1 MDMAKLH
8 DWTVDPSEAR
18 RIQEALAPRVRT
30 KAVVR
35 SPALVAGADV
45 SFSRERS
52 LVFAAVL
59 VFRFRDLEPVEQVS
73 AQGPASFPYVPG
85 LLTFREGPVMLAAFA
100 RLRSRPD
107 VVIFDGQGI
116 AHPRRLGLATHMGL
130 WLGLPTV
137 GCAKSRLIGRHEEPG
152 PHRGDAAPLMD
163 GDEQIGEVLRTRDRV
178 RPVFVSPGHLADF
191 ASARRIVLDC
201 GRGRRLPE
209 PTRQAH
215 MAVTRLKHEILHG
228 Y

>member
-18 RIQEALAPRVRT
+18 RIQEALAPRVRM

-45 SFSRERS
+45 SFSRERG

-59 VFRFRDLEPVEQVS
+59 VFRFRDLEPVERAS
-73 AQGPASFPYVPG
+73 AHGPASFPYVPG
-85 LLTFREGPVMLAAFA
+85 LLTFREGPVMLEAFA

-163 GDEQIGEVLRTRDRV
+163 ADEQIGEVLRTRDRV
-178 RPVFVSPGHLADF
+178 RPVFVSPGHLADI

-201 GRGRRLPE
+201 GRGLRLPE

-215 MAVTRLKHEILHG
+215 AAVTRLKHEVLHG